1 MIEDLAE
8 GWEALEEALPAYK
21 EAEQFAQGRAGEIFA
36 NQRMRIALQNVSR
49 KYRFNVC
56 ETVIKSLMAKVKL
69 RSIAVGD
76 QPEATKWLREQYELN
91 QMVTYWPHLFE
102 LAGTYGDAYLM
113 TWDEFGSDGE
123 ATGNLVYTVLDPKH
137 CRLLYDPEN
146 ERVPRFGIRRWT
158 VKRAGE
164 ELKRW
169 RVDLL
174 YGSRIEHWVSQPG
187 VKAGENKGF
196 SPEDWERVTDPEDE
210 MAEETENPY
219 GVVPLQHFRTDL
231 VYGKPVHR
239 NAYGPQNALTKMLV
253 SQVTTSD
260 SQTFRERWRLL
271 EEGGELD
278 NASDDPIWDD
288 DADASETDLKLTDT
302 SASGPGAEHIFSG
315 TKAVGEFA
323 VTDPQ
328 AFLGPAEFYMRL
340 AAQFTRS
347 PFHYFDPSGDVPS
360 GESLK
365 TADAPLTEKANAWKE
380 QHLES
385 ALIQH
390 ARLSLLMGG
399 KGDAKDKPILVSW
412 EPSETATTKDEWE
425 TVKLKQDLGVP
436 QGQTLVEAGY
446 EAETVEEWLN
456 QDAEAMDTFRRVDL
470 IKVVGEAVAGL
481 GSGVALGVVTKEQAK
496 AIVDRILG
504 AAAPESNSQDVT

>member
-8 GWEALEEALPAYK
+8 GWEALEVALPAYK
-21 EAEQFAQGRAGEIFA
+21 EAEQFAQGKVGEIFA
-36 NQRMRIALQNVSR
+36 NQRMRVALQAVSR

-69 RSIAVGD
+69 RSITVGD
-76 QPEATKWLREQYELN
+76 SPEATKFLREQYDHN

-102 LAGTYGDAYLM
+102 LAGTFGDAYLM
-113 TWDEFGSDGE
+113 TWDEFGPDGE
-123 ATGNLVYTVLDPKH
+123 TTGNLVYTVLDPKH
-137 CRLLYDPEN
+137 CRILYDPEN
-146 ERVPRFGIRRWT
+146 ERIPRFGIRRWT
-158 VKRAGE
+158 LKRPGE

-174 YGSRIEHWVSQPG
+174 YGDRIEHWVSREG
-187 VKAGENKGF
+187 VLAGENKPF
-196 SPEDWERVTDPEDE
+196 DPSDWAPVTDPEDE
-210 MAEETENPY
+210 TASETENPY

-278 NASDDPIWDD
+278 NATDDPIWDD
-288 DADASETDLKLTDT
+288 DADATETDLKLTDT

-315 TKAVGEFA
+315 TKAVGEFQ

-365 TADAPLTEKANAWKE
+365 TADAPLTEKANDWKE
-380 QHLES
+380 QHLEG

-390 ARLSLLMGG
+390 ARLCLLMGG
-399 KGDAKDKPILVSW
+399 KDVGDNGILVAW

-446 EAETVEEWLN
+446 ETETVEEWLN
-456 QDAEAMDTFRRVDL
+456 QEAEALDTFRRVEL
-470 IKVVGEAVAGL
+470 ITKVAEAVQGL
-481 GSGVALGVVTKEQAK
+481 GSGVALNVITEEQAR
-496 AIVDRILG
+496 AVVDRLLG
-504 AAAPESNSQDVT
+504 SAAPAENAQDVT